1 VGTRLRDVRRF
12 GLILLAAVALL
23 VLGAHFFRAGLLP
36 LAAAC
41 LLLPSLFVVR
51 APWAS
56 WVLQAALALGVL
68 EWLRTAWLFAAAR
81 AAAGQP
87 HPRLLLILGGAALF
101 TAVAALALRSRT
113 GRQHFRTA
121 D

>member
-1 VGTRLRDVRRF
+1 VGARLTAVRSF

-41 LLLPSLFVVR
+41 VVLPALFIVR

-56 WVLQAALALGVL
+56 RVLQVTLALGVL

-81 AAAGQP
+81 AAAGLP
-87 HPRLLLILGGAALF
+87 YARLLLILGGVALL
-101 TAVAALALRSRT
+101 TAMAALALRSRT
-113 GRQHFRTA
+113 GRAHFRISA
-121 D
+121 

>member
-1 VGTRLRDVRRF
+1 MGVNSQFKWYRAIVLP
-12 GLILLAAVALL
+12 ALL
-23 VLGAHFFRAGLLP
+23 L
-36 LAAAC
+36 
-41 LLLPSLFVVR
+41 VR

-56 WVLQAALALGVL
+56 GVLQVALAIGVL

-81 AAAGQP
+81 AAVGLP
-87 HPRLLLILGGAALF
+87 YTRLLLILGGVALI

-113 GRQHFRTA
+113 GRAHFRTS

>member
-1 VGTRLRDVRRF
+1 MRRF

-41 LLLPSLFVVR
+41 LVLPALLLVR
-51 APWAS
+51 APWAAK
-56 WVLQAALALGVL
+56 VLQAALALGVL

-81 AAAGQP
+81 AAAGLP
-87 HPRLLLILGGAALF
+87 YTRLLLILGGVALVTAA
-101 TAVAALALRSRT
+101 AALALRSRT
-113 GRQHFRTA
+113 ARAHFRAA

>member
-1 VGTRLRDVRRF
+1 MGARLTVVRRF
-12 GLILLAAVALL
+12 GLVLLTAVALL

-36 LAAAC
+36 LAAGC
-41 LLLPSLFVVR
+41 LVLPALLFVR

-81 AAAGQP
+81 AASGLP
-87 HPRLLLILGGAALF
+87 YTRLLLILGGVALF
-101 TAVAALALRSRT
+101 TGVAALALRSRT
-113 GRQHFRTA
+113 GRAHFRA
-121 D
+121 AA